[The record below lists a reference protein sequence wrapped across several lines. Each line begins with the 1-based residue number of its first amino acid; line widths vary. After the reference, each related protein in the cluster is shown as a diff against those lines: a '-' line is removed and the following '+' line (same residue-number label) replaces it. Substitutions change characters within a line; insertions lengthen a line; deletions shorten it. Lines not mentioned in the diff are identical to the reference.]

1 MRYVEMIKL
10 MKGEASTNTF
20 KDRERKVMKKTLRLL
35 RRHRNVF
42 FLVPSKCGIIN
53 PYTLCLPVHPK
64 HIRLGCPPT

>member
-10 MKGEASTNTF
+10 TKGEASTNTF
-20 KDRERKVMKKTLRLL
+20 KDRDRKVMKKTLRLL

-53 PYTLCLPVHPK
+53 P
-64 HIRLGCPPT
+64 